1 MQVPESRKSA
11 CVIYLF
17 TESLNDV
24 LPTLSQLS
32 LLPPKSANATLP
44 TLGQLSTELRHFEN
58 WYLLGIQL
66 AVSKDTLD
74 SIEKTHDTQVRRC
87 FEMIHHWIS
96 NCYNPTWKAVHDA
109 LRKIGESVLAAEIAG
124 KYNVRPIIT
133 REEKSPA
140 QSESSA
146 STKLLKPQQ
155 SVCQEQWRVIGY
167 FAVIMGRITNIL
179 ESLVKPEKL
188 LRLLRFH
195 CHPVNPEVLYID
207 QDILQCTGGVSEIM
221 NRLVPDYI
229 NYMNTEL
236 LEVIIERFECKE
248 AQSLLQQY
256 HNRYSTRLLQD
267 MPNPVSDERLDMTRR
282 KRLRP
287 MCESDFDSTRA
298 VNIKRI
304 QTAIESAT
312 GIDHQ
317 FVTPSQHNEG

>member
-87 FEMIHHWIS
+87 FEMIHQWIS

-124 KYNVRPIIT
+124 KY
-133 REEKSPA
+133 
-140 QSESSA
+140 
-146 STKLLKPQQ
+146 STISGLL
-155 SVCQEQWRVIGY
+155 S
-167 FAVIMGRITNIL
+167 
-179 ESLVKPEKL
+179 PEKKSHQL
-188 LRLLRFH
+188 SLSQAPQL
-195 CHPVNPEVLYID
+195 
-207 QDILQCTGGVSEIM
+207 
-221 NRLVPDYI
+221 
-229 NYMNTEL
+229 NY
-236 LEVIIERFECKE
+236 
-248 AQSLLQQY
+248 
-256 HNRYSTRLLQD
+256 
-267 MPNPVSDERLDMTRR
+267 
-282 KRLRP
+282 
-287 MCESDFDSTRA
+287 
-298 VNIKRI
+298 
-304 QTAIESAT
+304 
-312 GIDHQ
+312 
-317 FVTPSQHNEG
+317 